1 MTLENLFTPRSL
13 AVIGSTSPGKLG
25 AELIQQIVDGGFA
38 GPVYAVNPK
47 AQGAGGVS
55 GYASIAEI
63 GAPVDLAI
71 VASPAASAAGVLE
84 ECGKAGIH
92 AAVVITSGFGEV
104 GNRAGEDELVR
115 IARVH
120 DIRMVGPNCAGI
132 ANTRHKLFPTLEWRP
147 PEGEVALVTQSGA
160 LGGVILAMAAE
171 VGLGISKFV
180 SYGNGA
186 DLAQEDLLRYLS
198 TDPETKV
205 VTVYIE
211 SVRNGRA
218 FMEALAECAAAK
230 PVIVI
235 KAGRTDAGRRATA
248 SHTGSMA
255 GSDAV
260 YDAAIRACGALR
272 VTGVEEMLDL
282 CRAFVAVPS
291 LPDGR
296 RVAIVT
302 NSGGPG
308 VLAADRAAELG
319 LEIPEPSPA
328 LKETLREFLPPIAS
342 LRNPIDLT
350 VEGSEEGFRRTLAAM
365 LEEEYDAA
373 IAINVGTGYLDSLA
387 LARGAADGAA
397 EGGKPLLA
405 NFQPAQLVAAPVE
418 HLAGRGIPNYASGER
433 AALAL
438 ARMAE
443 YAQARGRRPASALHF
458 AGLGATSSPDRL
470 FGGRSALLEPEAMA
484 WLKREGMPVPAYAH
498 VHSAKEAAEAARE
511 LSFPVVMKVVSPD
524 ILHKSERGGVA
535 VGLASQKAV
544 RAAYKRIRQNAA
556 GCDFRGV
563 VLYPMVK
570 GARETLLGF
579 THDPQFGP
587 VVMFGLGGIYTEVW
601 RDVALRVAPVT
612 PETALEMIRGLRAY
626 PLLAGAR
633 GGFHADLQALA
644 GLIACFSR
652 LPMAYPEVGE
662 IDLNPLFVL
671 EDNLVVGDARVIRRQ

>member
-1 MTLENLFTPRSL
+1 MTLENLFTPHSL

-47 AQGAGGVS
+47 AQGARGVP

-71 VASPAASAAGVLE
+71 IASPAASAAGVLE
-84 ECGKAGIH
+84 ECGVAGIH
-92 AAVVITSGFGEV
+92 AAVVITSGVGEV

-115 IARVH
+115 IARQH
-120 DIRMVGPNCAGI
+120 GIRMIGPNCAGI

-211 SVRNGRA
+211 SVRNGRL

-282 CRAFVAVPS
+282 CRAFVAVPG
-291 LPDGR
+291 LPEGK

-319 LEIPEPSPA
+319 LEIPEPSVA
-328 LKETLREFLPPIAS
+328 LKEQLRAFLPPIAS

-365 LEEEYDAA
+365 LAEEYDAA
-373 IAINVGTGYLDSLA
+373 IAINVGTGYLDNLA
-387 LARGAADGAA
+387 LGRGAADGAA
-397 EGGKPLLA
+397 ESGKPLLA
-405 NFQPAQLVAAPVE
+405 NFQPAQLVDAPVK
-418 HLAGRGIPNYASGER
+418 HLASRGIPNFASGER
-433 AALAL
+433 AAAAL

-443 YAQARGRRPASALHF
+443 YAQARSRPAGAYQIASRDI
-458 AGLGATSSPDRL
+458 AGAPDRL
-470 FGGRSALLEPEAMA
+470 FGGRNALLEPEAMA
-484 WLKREGMPVPAYAH
+484 WLKREEMPVPAYAH
-498 VHSAKEAAEAARE
+498 VRSAKDAVEAARE
-511 LSFPVVMKVVSPD
+511 LGFPVVMKVVSPD
-524 ILHKSERGGVA
+524 ILHKSDRGGVA

-544 RAAYKRIRQNAA
+544 RAAFKHIRQNTA

-579 THDPQFGP
+579 TRDPQFGP

-612 PETALEMIRGLRAY
+612 PGTAMEMIRGLRAF

-652 LPMAYPEVGE
+652 LPFAYPEVGE
-662 IDLNPLFVL
+662 IDLNPLFVT
-671 EDNLVVGDARVIRRQ
+671 EDNLVVGDARVIRRQE

>member
-1 MTLENLFTPRSL
+1 MTLENLFTPKSL

-47 AQGAGGVS
+47 AQGLGSVQ
-55 GYASIAEI
+55 GYPSIAEI
-63 GAPVDLAI
+63 GAPVDLAV
-71 VASPAASAAGVLE
+71 VASPASSAAAVLD
-84 ECGKAGIH
+84 ECGKAEIH

-115 IARVH
+115 IARQH

-198 TDPETKV
+198 ADPETKV

-282 CRAFVAVPS
+282 CRAFVAAPS
-291 LPDGR
+291 LPAGR

-319 LEIPEPSPA
+319 LEIPEPSAA
-328 LKETLREFLPPIAS
+328 LKERLREFLPPIAS

-350 VEGSEEGFRRTLAAM
+350 VEGTEEGFRRTLAAM
-365 LEEEYDAA
+365 LAEEYDAA
-373 IAINVGTGYLDSLA
+373 IAINVGTGYLDNLA
-387 LARGAADGAA
+387 LGRGAADGAA
-397 EGGKPLLA
+397 ESGKPLLA
-405 NFQPAQLVAAPVE
+405 NFQPAQLVEEPVM
-418 HLAGRGIPNYASGER
+418 HLAGRGIPNFASGER
-433 AALAL
+433 ATAAL

-443 YAQARGRRPASALHF
+443 YAASKGRPAGGIRISSPV
-458 AGLGATSSPDRL
+458 GAPDRL
-470 FGGRSALLEPEAMA
+470 FGGRNALLEPEAMA
-484 WLKREGMPVPAYAH
+484 WLKREEMPVPTYAF
-498 VHSAKEAAEAARE
+498 VHSAKDAAEAARE
-511 LSFPVVMKVVSPD
+511 LGLPVVMKVVSPD
-524 ILHKSERGGVA
+524 ILHKSDRGGVA
-535 VGLASQKAV
+535 VGLASMKAV

-579 THDPQFGP
+579 TRDPQFGP
-587 VVMFGLGGIYTEVW
+587 VVMFGLGGIYTEIW

-612 PETALEMIRGLRAY
+612 PDTALEMIRGLRAY

-644 GLIACFSR
+644 ELIACFSR
-652 LPMAYPEVGE
+652 LPFAYPEVGE

-671 EDNLVVGDARVIRRQ
+671 EDDLVVGDTRVIRKQE

>member
-13 AVIGSTSPGKLG
+13 VVIGSTSPGKLG

-47 AQGAGGVS
+47 AQGASGVP

-104 GNRAGEDELVR
+104 GNRAGEDDLVR
-115 IARVH
+115 IARAH

-211 SVRNGRA
+211 SVRDGRA
-218 FMEALAECAAAK
+218 FMGALAECAAAK

-282 CRAFVAVPS
+282 CRAFVAVPG

-319 LEIPEPSPA
+319 LEILEPSPA
-328 LKETLREFLPPIAS
+328 LKEALREFLPPIAS

-350 VEGSEEGFRRTLAAM
+350 VEGTEEGFRRTLAAM

-397 EGGKPLLA
+397 ESGKPLLA
-405 NFQPAQLVAAPVE
+405 NFQPAQLVREPVE

-433 AALAL
+433 AAAAL

-443 YAQARGRRPASALHF
+443 YAQARGRLPASILHS
-458 AGLGATSSPDRL
+458 AETGADRL

-484 WLKREGMPVPAYAH
+484 WLKREEMPVPAYAH
-498 VHSAKEAAEAARE
+498 VRSAKDAAEAARE
-511 LSFPVVMKVVSPD
+511 LGFPVVMKVVSPD
-524 ILHKSERGGVA
+524 ILHKSDRGGVA

-570 GARETLLGF
+570 AARETLLGF
-579 THDPQFGP
+579 TRDPQFGP

-612 PETALEMIRGLRAY
+612 PETAMEMIRGLRAY

-652 LPMAYPEVGE
+652 LPFAYPEIGE

-671 EDNLVVGDARVIRRQ
+671 EDDLVVGDARVIRRQE